1 MDTKFGEL
9 DFNGVLIQL
18 TQSDNF
24 DMMINATEMW
34 KSVGGNK
41 NNQPYEFL
49 RLPSTI
55 EFINALKSIPEYS
68 RFTLVLTIKGNYAD
82 GTRPGTWMYKLL
94 ALEYARKL
102 EPGFA
107 VWCNMKIDE
116 LLRTGF
122 TTALDEERNKYNT
135 LLQSVQPKIDYY
147 DQVLTYSENLY
158 STEQLCKDLGFTF
171 GAKKLL
177 QSLEDLKYIFR
188 RGKAWYL
195 CSPYDKE
202 GYTKLI
208 SKVVIDKKTGRKYV
222 SNSKRWTEYGKH
234 WIWSLRNR
242 F

>member
-1 MDTKFGEL
+1 MDTRFGDL

-24 DMMINATEMW
+24 DVMINATEMW

-68 RFTLVLTIKGNYAD
+68 RFTPVLTVKGNYAD

-102 EPGFA
+102 RPDFA
-107 VWCNMKIDE
+107 IWCNMKIEE

-122 TTALDEERNKYNT
+122 TTALNEERNKYNA

-147 DQVLTYSENLY
+147 DNVLTSSESLY
-158 STEQLCKDLGFTF
+158 STEQLCKDLNLGISSKTLL
-171 GAKKLL
+171 KKLEENNL
-177 QSLEDLKYIFR
+177 IYR
-188 RGKAWYL
+188 RGNLWFL
-195 CSPYDKE
+195 SSRFDSF
-202 GYTKLI
+202 GYIKIIT
-208 SKVVIDKKTGRKYV
+208 VIDKKTGKPR
-222 SNSKRWTEYGKH
+222 NRKRWTENGKY
-234 WIWSLRNR
+234 WIWSLKGRIY
-242 F
+242 